1 MASLNSSTSIL
12 GVRKAKHL
20 LRRSCFQYSKAVLD
34 QFAMLTPEQA
44 LAQLTVEPTVF
55 WEDPYDMKVS
65 SQSGVSDDFWI
76 HTPNTVPSD
85 FPFGQFR
92 KRGIVSGWWWYNAYK
107 QNNLKHKLIFFLHT
121 TFTLSKDNGV
131 GKSSYFYDYLKLLDF
146 YAFGNIKT
154 LAKKITYDNGMLNYL
169 DNTTNNKNN
178 PNENYA
184 REFLELFTILKGPQI
199 GQGNYTN
206 YTETDIQTTAKVFSG
221 IKMKPNRDVID
232 PDTGIPM
239 GYALVNQH
247 NTDSKTFSSAFNTQT
262 ISGQSTE
269 TGIKQ
274 ELDDYVEMVFS
285 QEATAKAYVRKIY
298 RYFVKSEW
306 DQEVEDDIIT
316 PLSTQLIASD
326 YNVLDVLKTL
336 LKSEHFYDE
345 DDSDSSNEII
355 GSIVK
360 NPIQLLSEALSI
372 LQIELPNPAA
382 SSANPPTTWTTDHDY
397 FYKFYFNF
405 CYFGYF
411 AGAGMSP
418 FSPETVAGYPGDY
431 QTPDFDRSWFSSN
444 TIISRYKL
452 IECFISGKNKI
463 SSPNT
468 SIRVLFNSVDYVH
481 NSGHFSLASDAQTL
495 VTEIS
500 ELLYCES
507 IDQSRIDYFMTVLN
521 EMDPSYWNSAW
532 NSYLQSGNDVQ
543 VKIRLDALF
552 TKMINA
558 PEFQLM

>member
-1 MASLNSSTSIL
+1 MSSLQASTSIL

-20 LRRSCFQYSKAVLD
+20 LRRSCFQYSKAVLE
-34 QFAMLTPEQA
+34 QFALLTPEQA
-44 LAQLTVEPTVF
+44 LTQLTVEPTVF
-55 WEDPYDMKVS
+55 WEDPYDMKVNV
-65 SQSGVSDDFWI
+65 QTGVSDDFWI

-85 FPFGQFR
+85 FPYGQFR
-92 KRGIVSGWWWYNAYK
+92 KRGILSGWWWYNAYK

-121 TFTLSKDNGV
+121 TFTVSKDNGV

-154 LAKKITYDNGMLNYL
+154 LAKKISYDNGMLNYL

-199 GQGNYTN
+199 GEGNYTN

-239 GYALVNQH
+239 GYAKVTQH

-262 ISGQSTE
+262 ISGQSSE
-269 TGIKQ
+269 AGIKQ
-274 ELDDYVEMVFS
+274 ELDDFVEMVFA

-306 DQEVEDDIIT
+306 DQEVENDIIT
-316 PLSTQLIASD
+316 PLSAQLIASD

-336 LKSEHFYDE
+336 LQSKHFYDE
-345 DDSDSSNEII
+345 DDLDSSNEII

-360 NPIQLLSEALSI
+360 NPIQLLSETLSL

-382 SSANPPTTWTTDHDY
+382 SSANPPTSWTTDQDN

-411 AGAGMSP
+411 AGAGMNP
-418 FSPETVAGYPGDY
+418 FSPETVAGYPSDY

-444 TIISRYKL
+444 TLFHAINLLNVLSL
-452 IECFISGKNKI
+452 EKI
-463 SSPNT
+463 KSITQT
-468 SIRVLFNSVDYVH
+468 STFGCCL
-481 NSGHFSLASDAQTL
+481 
-495 VTEIS
+495 
-500 ELLYCES
+500 
-507 IDQSRIDYFMTVLN
+507 TVLI
-521 EMDPSYWNSAW
+521 MFITLAIFP
-532 NSYLQSGNDVQ
+532 
-543 VKIRLDALF
+543 
-552 TKMINA
+552 
-558 PEFQLM
+558 

>member
-1 MASLNSSTSIL
+1 MSSLNPSTSIL
-12 GVRKAKHL
+12 GLRKAKHL
-20 LRRSCFQYSKAVLD
+20 LRRSCFQYSKTVLD
-34 QFAMLTPEQA
+34 QFAALTPEQA
-44 LAQLTVEPTVF
+44 LAQLTVDPTVF
-55 WEDPYDMKVS
+55 WEDPYDMKVNL
-65 SQSGVSDDFWI
+65 QTGVSDDFWI

-85 FPFGQFR
+85 FPYGQFR
-92 KRGIVSGWWWYNAYK
+92 KRGILSGWWWYNAYK

-121 TFTLSKDNGV
+121 TFTVSKDNGV

-262 ISGQSTE
+262 ISGQSSE
-269 TGIKQ
+269 AGIKQ

-382 SSANPPTTWTTDHDY
+382 SSTNPPTTWTTDQDY

-431 QTPDFDRSWFSSN
+431 QTPDLDRSWFSSN

>member
-1 MASLNSSTSIL
+1 MSALQPSTSIL
-12 GVRKAKHL
+12 GHRKAKHL
-20 LRRSCFQYSKAVLD
+20 LRRSCFQYSKTVLD
-34 QFAMLTPEQA
+34 QFAGLTPEQA
-44 LAQLTVEPTVF
+44 LVQLALEPTVF
-55 WEDPYDMKVS
+55 WEDPYDMKVNA
-65 SQSGVSDDFWI
+65 QTGVSDDFWI

-85 FPFGQFR
+85 FRYGQNR
-92 KRGIVSGWWWYNAYK
+92 KRAIVSGWWWYNAYK

-121 TFTLSKDNGV
+121 TFTVSKDDGV
-131 GKSSYFYDYLKLLDF
+131 GKSSYFYDYLKLLEF

-199 GQGNYTN
+199 GEGNYTN

-239 GYALVNQH
+239 GYALVGQH
-247 NTDSKTFSSAFNTQT
+247 NTDSKTFSSAFNSHT
-262 ISGQSTE
+262 ISGQSSE
-269 TGIKQ
+269 AGIKQ
-274 ELDDYVEMVFS
+274 EIDDYVEMVFA
-285 QEATAKAYVRKIY
+285 QESTAKAYVRKMY

-306 DQEVEDDIIT
+306 DQQVEDDVIT
-316 PLSTQLIASD
+316 PLSLQLVATD
-326 YNVLDVLKTL
+326 YNLLEVLKTL
-336 LKSEHFYDE
+336 LISKHFYDE

-360 NPIQLLSEALSI
+360 NPIQLLSEMLSL

-382 SSANPPTTWTTDHDY
+382 SSANPPASWTTDQDY

-405 CYFGYF
+405 CYYGYF
-411 AGAGMSP
+411 VGAGMNP
-418 FSPETVAGYPGDY
+418 FSPDTVAGYPGDY
-431 QTPDFDRSWFSSN
+431 QTPGFDRSWFSSN
-444 TIISRYKL
+444 TVIARYKL

-463 SSPNT
+463 RNSNAN
-468 SIRVLFNSVDYVH
+468 IRVLFNSVDYVH
-481 NSGHFSLASDAQTL
+481 NSGHFSLASDPQTL

-532 NSYLQSGNDVQ
+532 ITYLQTGVDVQ

-552 TKMINA
+552 TKMMNA

>member
-1 MASLNSSTSIL
+1 MSSLTPSTSIL
-12 GVRKAKHL
+12 GFRKAKHL
-20 LRRSCFQYSKAVLD
+20 LRRSCFQYSKTVLD
-34 QFAMLTPEQA
+34 QFATLTPQQA
-44 LAQLTVEPTVF
+44 LSQLTVEPTVF
-55 WEDPYDMKVS
+55 WEDPYDMKVYA
-65 SQSGVSDDFWI
+65 QSGVSDDFWI

-85 FPFGQFR
+85 FPYGQFR
-92 KRGIVSGWWWYNAYK
+92 KRGILSGWWWYNAYK

-121 TFTLSKDNGV
+121 TFTVSKDDGV

-199 GQGNYTN
+199 EQGNYTN

-239 GYALVNQH
+239 GYAKVSQH
-247 NTDSKTFSSAFNTQT
+247 NTDSKTFSNTFNNLT
-262 ISGQSTE
+262 ITGQSDE
-269 TGIKQ
+269 VGIKQ
-274 ELDDYVEMVFS
+274 EIDDYVEMVFA

-521 EMDPSYWNSAW
+521 EMDPYYWNSAW
-532 NSYLQSGNDVQ
+532 NSYLQSGVDVQ

>member
-1 MASLNSSTSIL
+1 MPSLNPSTSIL
-12 GVRKAKHL
+12 GQRKAKHL

-34 QFAMLTPEQA
+34 QFAALTPEQA
-44 LAQLTVEPTVF
+44 LDQLTVEPTVF
-55 WEDPYDMKVS
+55 WEDPYDMKVNA
-65 SQSGVSDDFWI
+65 QTGVSDDFWI

-85 FPFGQFR
+85 FRYGQIR
-92 KRGIVSGWWWYNAYK
+92 KSAIVSGWWWYNAYK

-121 TFTLSKDNGV
+121 TFTVSKDNGV
-131 GKSSYFYDYLKLLDF
+131 GKSSYFYDHLKLLEF

-199 GQGNYTN
+199 GEGNYTN

-239 GYALVNQH
+239 GYALVGQH
-247 NTDSKTFSSAFNTQT
+247 NTDSKTFSSAFNSQT
-262 ISGQSTE
+262 ISGQSSE
-269 TGIKQ
+269 AGIKQ
-274 ELDDYVEMVFS
+274 EIDDYVEMVFA
-285 QEATAKAYVRKIY
+285 QESTAKAYVRKMY

-306 DQEVEDDIIT
+306 DQQVEDDVIT
-316 PLSTQLIASD
+316 PLSLQLVATD
-326 YNVLDVLKTL
+326 YNLLEVLKTL
-336 LKSEHFYDE
+336 LISKHFYDE

-360 NPIQLLSEALSI
+360 NPIQLLSEMLSL

-382 SSANPPTTWTTDHDY
+382 SSANPPASWTTDQDY
-397 FYKFYFNF
+397 FYKFYIIF
-405 CYFGYF
+405 CYYGYF
-411 AGAGMSP
+411 VGAGMNP
-418 FSPETVAGYPGDY
+418 FSPDTVAGYPGDY
-431 QTPDFDRSWFSSN
+431 QTPGFDRSWFSSN
-444 TIISRYKL
+444 TVIARYKL

-463 SSPNT
+463 RNT
-468 SIRVLFNSVDYVH
+468 NANIRVLFNSVDYVH
-481 NSGHFSLASDAQTL
+481 NSGHFSLASDPQTL

-532 NSYLQSGNDVQ
+532 ITYLQTGVDVQ

-552 TKMINA
+552 TKMMNA

>member
-1 MASLNSSTSIL
+1 
-12 GVRKAKHL
+12 
-20 LRRSCFQYSKAVLD
+20 
-34 QFAMLTPEQA
+34 
-44 LAQLTVEPTVF
+44 
-55 WEDPYDMKVS
+55 
-65 SQSGVSDDFWI
+65 
-76 HTPNTVPSD
+76 
-85 FPFGQFR
+85 
-92 KRGIVSGWWWYNAYK
+92 
-107 QNNLKHKLIFFLHT
+107 
-121 TFTLSKDNGV
+121 
-131 GKSSYFYDYLKLLDF
+131 
-146 YAFGNIKT
+146 
-154 LAKKITYDNGMLNYL
+154 MLNYL

-199 GQGNYTN
+199 GEGNYTN

-239 GYALVNQH
+239 GYALVGQH
-247 NTDSKTFSSAFNTQT
+247 NTDSKTFSSAFNSQT
-262 ISGQSTE
+262 ISGQSSE
-269 TGIKQ
+269 AGIKQ
-274 ELDDYVEMVFS
+274 EIDDYVEMVFA
-285 QEATAKAYVRKIY
+285 QESTAKAYVRKMY

-306 DQEVEDDIIT
+306 DQQVEDDVIT
-316 PLSTQLIASD
+316 PLSLQLVATD
-326 YNVLDVLKTL
+326 YNLLEVLKTL
-336 LKSEHFYDE
+336 LISKHFYDE

-360 NPIQLLSEALSI
+360 NPIQLLSEMLSL

-382 SSANPPTTWTTDHDY
+382 SSANPPASWTTDQDY

-405 CYFGYF
+405 CYYGYF
-411 AGAGMSP
+411 VGAGMNP
-418 FSPETVAGYPGDY
+418 FSPDTVAGYPGDY
-431 QTPDFDRSWFSSN
+431 QTPGFDRSWFSSN
-444 TIISRYKL
+444 TVIARYKL

-463 SSPNT
+463 RNSNAN
-468 SIRVLFNSVDYVH
+468 IRVLFNSVDYVH
-481 NSGHFSLASDAQTL
+481 NSGHFSLASDPQTL

-532 NSYLQSGNDVQ
+532 ITYLQTGVDVQ

-552 TKMINA
+552 TKMMNA

>member
-1 MASLNSSTSIL
+1 MSSLNPSTSIL
-12 GVRKAKHL
+12 GQRKAKHL

-34 QFAMLTPEQA
+34 QFAALTPEQA
-44 LAQLTVEPTVF
+44 LDQLTVEPTVF
-55 WEDPYDMKVS
+55 WEDPYDTKVNP
-65 SQSGVSDDFWI
+65 QTGVSDDFWI

-85 FPFGQFR
+85 FPYGQNR
-92 KRGIVSGWWWYNAYK
+92 KRAIVSGWWWYNAYK
-107 QNNLKHKLIFFLHT
+107 QNNLKHKLTFFLHT
-121 TFTLSKDNGV
+121 TFTVSKDDGV
-131 GKSSYFYDYLKLLDF
+131 GKSSYFYDYLKLLEF

-199 GQGNYTN
+199 GEGNYTN

-239 GYALVNQH
+239 GYALVGQH
-247 NTDSKTFSSAFNTQT
+247 NTDSKTFSSAFNSQT
-262 ISGQSTE
+262 ISGQSSE
-269 TGIKQ
+269 AGIKQ
-274 ELDDYVEMVFS
+274 EIDDYVEMVFA
-285 QEATAKAYVRKIY
+285 QESTAKAYVRKMY

-306 DQEVEDDIIT
+306 DQQVEDDVIT
-316 PLSTQLIASD
+316 PLSLQLVATD
-326 YNVLDVLKTL
+326 YNLLEVLKTL
-336 LKSEHFYDE
+336 LISKHFYDE

-360 NPIQLLSEALSI
+360 NPIQLLSEMLSL

-382 SSANPPTTWTTDHDY
+382 SSANPPASWTTDQDY

-405 CYFGYF
+405 CYYGYF
-411 AGAGMSP
+411 VGAGMNP
-418 FSPETVAGYPGDY
+418 FSPDTVAGYPGDY
-431 QTPDFDRSWFSSN
+431 QTPGFDRSWFSSN
-444 TIISRYKL
+444 TVIARYKL

-463 SSPNT
+463 RNSNAN
-468 SIRVLFNSVDYVH
+468 IRVLFNSVDYVH
-481 NSGHFSLASDAQTL
+481 NSGHFSLASDPQTL

>member
-121 TFTLSKDNGV
+121 TFTVSKDNGV
-131 GKSSYFYDYLKLLDF
+131 GKSSYFYDYLKLLEF

-199 GQGNYTN
+199 GDGDYTN
-206 YTETDIQTTAKVFSG
+206 YNETDIQTTAKVFSG

-239 GYALVNQH
+239 GYALVSKH
-247 NTDSKTFSSAFNTQT
+247 NTDSKTFSNAFNNQT
-262 ISGQSTE
+262 IAGQSNE
-269 TGIKQ
+269 AGIKQ
-274 ELDDYVEMVFS
+274 ELDDYVEMVFA

-306 DQEVEDDIIT
+306 NQEVEDDIIS

-326 YNVLDVLKTL
+326 YNLLEVLTTL
-336 LKSEHFYDE
+336 LKSEHFFDE

-360 NPIQLLSEALSI
+360 NPIQLLSEALSL
-372 LQIELPNPAA
+372 LQIDLPNPAA
-382 SSANPPTTWTTDHDY
+382 SSANPPLTWTTDHEN

-411 AGAGMSP
+411 AGAGMNP

-431 QTPDFDRSWFSSN
+431 QTPDLDRSWFSSN

-463 SSPNT
+463 SNPNT

-481 NSGHFSLASDAQTL
+481 NSGNFSLASDAQTL

-521 EMDPSYWNSAW
+521 ELDPSYWNSAW
-532 NSYLQSGNDVQ
+532 ISYLQTGDDVQ

-552 TKMINA
+552 SKMINA

>member
-1 MASLNSSTSIL
+1 
-12 GVRKAKHL
+12 L
-20 LRRSCFQYSKAVLD
+20 L
-34 QFAMLTPEQA
+34 E
-44 LAQLTVEPTVF
+44 
-55 WEDPYDMKVS
+55 
-65 SQSGVSDDFWI
+65 
-76 HTPNTVPSD
+76 
-85 FPFGQFR
+85 
-92 KRGIVSGWWWYNAYK
+92 
-107 QNNLKHKLIFFLHT
+107 
-121 TFTLSKDNGV
+121 
-131 GKSSYFYDYLKLLDF
+131 F

-199 GQGNYTN
+199 GEGNYTN
-206 YTETDIQTTAKVFSG
+206 YTETDIQTTAKIFSG

-232 PDTGIPM
+232 LDTGIPM
-239 GYALVNQH
+239 GYALVGQH
-247 NTDSKTFSSAFNTQT
+247 NTDSKTFSNAFNNQT
-262 ISGQSTE
+262 ISGQSDE
-269 TGIKQ
+269 AGIKQ
-274 ELDDYVEMVFS
+274 EIDDYVEMVFAK
-285 QEATAKAYVRKIY
+285 EETAKAYVRKIY

-306 DQEVEDDIIT
+306 DQEVEDNIIT
-316 PLSTQLIASD
+316 PLSAQLIASD
-326 YNVLDVLKTL
+326 YNLLDVLKTL

-345 DDSDSSNEII
+345 DDSDNSNEII

-360 NPIQLLSEALSI
+360 NPIQLLSEALSL
-372 LQIELPNPAA
+372 LQVELPDPAA
-382 SSANPPTTWTTDHDY
+382 SSTNPPTTWTTDQIY

-405 CYFGYF
+405 CYYGYF
-411 AGAGMSP
+411 AGAGMNP
-418 FSPETVAGYPGDY
+418 FSPDTVAGYPGDY

-463 SSPNT
+463 TNPNVNIWVT
-468 SIRVLFNSVDYVH
+468 FNSVDYVH
-481 NSGHFSLASDAQTL
+481 NSGHFSFASDAQTL